1 MGFNANVLEVLIAS
15 PGDTLEVRNAVE
27 DALHGWNANRSE
39 REQVVLMPRR
49 WETNAVPTMGETGQ
63 ETINAQLVDKCD
75 IVIALFDSRLGQA
88 TKKAV
93 SGTAEEIE
101 RASDGG
107 KPVHVWF
114 SDAPVSRENLEAATE
129 VAEFRKTLEDKGLLG
144 GYADA
149 ADLAYQVRN
158 AVEADLEWLDLA
170 APTGRSL
177 PKVGAEPVASYDY
190 RIEQKTDS
198 KGKTRTSRQGHRI
211 TVTNRGGIAA
221 EDFTFDLEPMDD
233 LDIPDVIYGGTKP
246 TIAGNGGDFSWIV
259 SPDMGTSLSVN
270 MVLKWTEEG
279 EEKSRTQS
287 LSLS

>member
-1 MGFNANVLEVLIAS
+1 MGFDAHVLEVLIAS
-15 PGDTLEVRNAVE
+15 PGDTLETRDAVE
-27 DALHGWNANRSE
+27 GALQGWNASRSE

-49 WETNAVPTMGETGQ
+49 WETSAVPTMGEPGQ

-88 TKKAV
+88 TRKAV

-101 RASDGG
+101 RASQGG

-114 SDAPVSRENLEAATE
+114 SDAPVSRANLEGAKE
-129 VAEFRKTLEDKGLLG
+129 VAEFRTTLEGKGLLG
-144 GYADA
+144 GYADG

-158 AVEADLEWLDLA
+158 AVEADLERLHLA

-190 RIEQKTDS
+190 RMDQETDN
-198 KGKTRTSRQGHRI
+198 KGRLRTKRKGERI
-211 TVTNRGGIAA
+211 VVTNRGGAPA
-221 EDFTFDLEPMDD
+221 ENFAFELEPMDD
-233 LDIPDVIYGGTKP
+233 LEQPHIISPEAAP
-246 TIAGNGGDFSWIV
+246 TIGGNGGDFSWHVAPI
-259 SPDMGTSLSVN
+259 MGTSLHVN
-270 MVLKWTEEG
+270 MFMKWTEDG
-279 EEKSRTQS
+279 KEKTRTQS